1 MRSGFRVVAVSAI
14 IVAAS
19 LMIHADSQVPSQS
32 ADIQLRL
39 GRMLF
44 DQGQYPEALDAYRNA
59 VSSEDSQIVRQAR
72 AGLIQS
78 ALRVAEFGSARTEA
92 NVLLKMAP
100 RDPDVLAL
108 YADSLWAS
116 GLFEQAEDQYR
127 E

>member
-19 LMIHADSQVPSQS
+19 LMIHADSQVPSRS

-59 VSSEDSQIVRQAR
+59 VTSEDSTIVRQAR
-72 AGLIQS
+72 AGLI
-78 ALRVAEFGSARTEA
+78 
-92 NVLLKMAP
+92 
-100 RDPDVLAL
+100 
-108 YADSLWAS
+108 
-116 GLFEQAEDQYR
+116 
-127 E
+127 